1 MSNPE
6 NIESMNTEQLG
17 QRLKTIREIFNMGQ
31 LYIANKLGVPQSY
44 ISRLEN
50 GSMSAGLLIK
60 ALEFYSQYISLD
72 RLLNE
77 RMSILEC
84 IQEELGSSTSELMKN
99 RVALV
104 RESIDEL
111 FDTFKKEQD
120 SRLDEIVKRLHVKMD
135 ALDDVK

>member
-1 MSNPE
+1 
-6 NIESMNTEQLG
+6 MNSEQLG
-17 QRLKTIREIFNMGQ
+17 QRLKAVREIFNMGQ
-31 LYIANKLGVPQSY
+31 LYVANKLGVPQSY

-77 RMSILEC
+77 TISILEC
-84 IQEELGSSTSELMKN
+84 VQEELGSPTSELMKN

-120 SRLDEIVKRLHVKMD
+120 NRVDEIVKRLHVKMD

>member
-120 SRLDEIVKRLHVKMD
+120 SRVDEIVKRLHVKMD

>member
-1 MSNPE
+1 
-6 NIESMNTEQLG
+6 MNTEQLG
-17 QRLKTIREIFNMGQ
+17 QRLKAIREIFNLSQ

-60 ALEFYSQYISLD
+60 ALEFYSQYVSLD

-77 RMSILEC
+77 RISILEC
-84 IQEELGSSTSELMKN
+84 IQEELSSPTSELMKN

-104 RESIDEL
+104 RESIDGL

-120 SRLDEIVKRLHVKMD
+120 SRVDEIVKRLHVKMD

>member
-1 MSNPE
+1 
-6 NIESMNTEQLG
+6 MNTEQLG

>member
-6 NIESMNTEQLG
+6 NIESMNSEQLG
-17 QRLKTIREIFNMGQ
+17 QRLKAVREMFNLSQ
-31 LYIANKLGVPQSY
+31 LYIANKLEVPQGY
-44 ISRLEN
+44 ISRLES
-50 GSMSAGLLIK
+50 GSMSAGFLIK

-77 RMSILEC
+77 KISILEC
-84 IQEELGSSTSELMKN
+84 IQEELGAPTNELIKN

-104 RESIDEL
+104 RGSIDEL
-111 FDTFKKEQD
+111 FDAFKKEQD
-120 SRLDEIVKRLHVKMD
+120 SRVDEIVKRLHVKMD

>member
-1 MSNPE
+1 
-6 NIESMNTEQLG
+6 MNTEQLG

-50 GSMSAGLLIK
+50 GSMSACLLIK

-120 SRLDEIVKRLHVKMD
+120 SRVDEIVKRLHVKMD
-135 ALDDVK
+135 ALDDV

>member
-1 MSNPE
+1 
-6 NIESMNTEQLG
+6 MNTEQLG

-120 SRLDEIVKRLHVKMD
+120 SRVDEIVKRLHVKMD